1 MKKTFFLLIISL
13 FALQSCKINSEVVY
27 HQDASSTAITDIDI
41 KDFVKEMKAMT
52 PDSLKNKEFGDLDK
66 LPSKWTSFYDLEKQ
80 QGKLKTKDP
89 DSLRLMKKMFL
100 KSTKENNEPTAFA
113 LKLDHFNQSDYKQLN
128 AYTQQEKLPLDQNIY
143 NNWDGKTLTI
153 DTDNF
158 NIKSIE
164 DAMSKNSPA
173 GGSESEGSTKGML
186 MMFLKQVGTTLKF
199 DGKIKSITGKHDWI
213 KQIDDHSVKI
223 EYDLESLYEKEK
235 KLTNK
240 DKKIV
245 IVTE

>member
-13 FALQSCKINSEVVY
+13 FALQSCKINSEIVY
-27 HQDASSTAITDIDI
+27 HKDAASTAITDIDI

-52 PDSLKNKEFGDLDK
+52 PDSLKNKEFGEMDK
-66 LPSKWTSFYDLEKQ
+66 LPTSWTSFYDLEKQ
-80 QGKLKTKDP
+80 QGKLKTKNP

-100 KSTKENNEPTAFA
+100 KSSKENNEPTGFA
-113 LKLDHFNQSDYKQLN
+113 LKLDHFNQADYKQLN
-128 AYTQQEKLPLDQNIY
+128 TYTQQEKLPLDQNIY
-143 NNWDGKTLTI
+143 NSWDGKTLTI

-158 NIKSIE
+158 NLKSIE
-164 DAMSKNSPA
+164 DAMNKNSPA
-173 GGSESEGSTKGML
+173 GEPGNEGSSKGMV
-186 MMFLKQVGTTLKF
+186 MMFLKKVGTTLRF
-199 DGKIKSITGKHDWI
+199 DGKIKSITGKHDWL
-213 KQIDDHSVKI
+213 KQIDDHSVQI
-223 EYDLESLYEKEK
+223 EYDLESLYDKEK